1 MDTAFSVSQPATV
14 NSTEFLSTAID
25 SFTNYLGFG
34 ACAGTG
40 TGKDFN
46 VAPATVTATPTAS
59 IPSIL
64 SPVTSA
70 LNQNLTQS
78 NPTGTNS
85 PNQSSTQP
93 IPTHSS
99 GSHKKNLKVAYAVA
113 IPVALLGLVLLL
125 FLLYKR
131 RKAHKTLKK
140 EEEDSSSQK
149 QGSSHHEDTQPYL
162 QNKAELEAEE
172 NRKHELEA
180 RERRYE
186 MGNEGE
192 RYELPAGER
201 ESMRRTMQELRGE
214 EHSTE
219 LEVPR

>member
-1 MDTAFSVSQPATV
+1 MDPTFSVSQPATV

-25 SFTNYLGFG
+25 SFTNHLGFS

-40 TGKDFN
+40 TGKDVN

-64 SPVTSA
+64 SPVTLA

-93 IPTHSS
+93 IPTHPS
-99 GSHKKNLKVAYAVA
+99 GSHKKYLKVAYAVA

-131 RKAHKTLKK
+131 RKAQKTLKE
-140 EEEDSSSQK
+140 EEEDSSSQDK
-149 QGSSHHEDTQPYL
+149 GPPHEETQPYL
-162 QNKAELEAEE
+162 QKKAELEAEE
-172 NRKHELEA
+172 KRKHELEA
-180 RERRYE
+180 REMRYE
-186 MGNEGE
+186 MGTEGE

-201 ESMRRTMQELRGE
+201 DSMKRTRQELRGE